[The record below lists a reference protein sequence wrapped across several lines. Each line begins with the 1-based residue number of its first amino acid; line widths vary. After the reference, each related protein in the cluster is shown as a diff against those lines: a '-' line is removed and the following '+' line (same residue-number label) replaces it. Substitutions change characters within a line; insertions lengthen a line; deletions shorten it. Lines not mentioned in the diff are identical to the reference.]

1 MYKIHTPAGRINI
14 ENEDDFNSFS
24 ISMTIVEAAG
34 GIVFNENEEVLM
46 IFRRGYWDL
55 PKGKID
61 PGESIETAAIR
72 EVKEETGLTQLELIS
87 KLQVT
92 YHTYNIDNET
102 IIKPTHWFKM
112 FHITNQPLIPQTE
125 EDITQICWM
134 GKEQVKSIIKECY
147 SAIQELLE
155 NHYLK

>member
-24 ISMTIVEAAG
+24 INMTIVEAAG

-72 EVKEETGLTQLELIS
+72 EVKEETGLSQLDLIS

-112 FHITNQPLIPQTE
+112 FHFTNQPLIPQTE

-134 GKEQVKSIIKECY
+134 GKEQVKSIIKESY

-155 NHYLK
+155 NHYLQ